1 MLELHD
7 TLAIYTPHLE
17 DSFLNITVPDP
28 ATQVVDVTAAYVSAV
43 TAELSRCTEEYRHR
57 LEQCQRLANEIVNLW
72 AQLGGDVSGSSTS
85 SSSSSSALY
94 QFNPQSDFDR
104 LIVDNHNNAPE
115 KIGLK
120 QDILNR
126 LAGKRD
132 ELLDEKQ
139 KRQSKIN
146 ELRQA
151 IESMWQKLGKDRKEC
166 ETFIRRNRGFT
177 EKAISAVCPST
188 GPANFKYE
196 KELAML
202 TELKRQNMH
211 IFVEAARANL
221 QNLWDELYF
230 SEEQMAEFTPA
241 FTGRV
246 SDKDEIDFRPVH

>member
-1 MLELHD
+1 M
-7 TLAIYTPHLE
+7 AIYTPHLE
-17 DSFLNITVPDP
+17 DSFLNIAVPDP
-28 ATQVVDVTAAYVSAV
+28 ATQVVDVTAAYVSSI
-43 TAELSRCTEEYRHR
+43 TAELSRCTEEYRAR
-57 LEQCQRLANEIVNLW
+57 LEQCQRIANEIVNLW

-85 SSSSSSALY
+85 SSSSTSALY

-104 LIVDNHNNAPE
+104 LILDNHNSAPE

-120 QDILNR
+120 QDILNK
-126 LAGKRD
+126 LAAKRD

-139 KRQSKIN
+139 KRQGKIN

-151 IESMWQKLGKDRKEC
+151 IEPMWQKLGKDRKEC

-188 GPANFKYE
+188 GFANLKYE

-202 TELKRQNMH
+202 TELKQQNMH

-241 FTGRV
+241 FTGRL
-246 SDKDEIDFRPVH
+246 SHKDEVDFRLIY